1 MNRYRRKNN
10 TLKPIEIKILV
21 CTCIIFIS
29 VLLKTTN
36 IGFLVEFR
44 QTISTMINSGTNTQ
58 EFVET
63 LGSILT
69 DKENDENIL
78 ETLASTLS
86 NSNIDDN
93 ATDEAFYEDPTSD
106 YSDVFNWA
114 YNVGDVNSSPI
125 FNDSSFETLI
135 NQQLIDGDYEPEVI
149 VNISEQQDGTK
160 NSPFSIPPPDTV
172 SDKVYKPNFKTVN
185 PTTGTLTSVF
195 GYRVHPIDNTTKFHT
210 GTDIANT
217 ANTKIMSVADGKVSK
232 VGKSSVF
239 GNYVIIDHKDGF
251 SSFYAHT
258 NKVTVKQGK
267 SVRRGEA
274 IALMGSSGKST
285 GSHLHF
291 EMRKDGKIISPQNF
305 IEY

>member
-1 MNRYRRKNN
+1 MNKYRRKNT
-10 TLKPIEIKILV
+10 TLKPVEIKLLI

-36 IGFLVEFR
+36 ISFLVEFR
-44 QTISTMINSGTNTQ
+44 QTISTMINSGTNTE
-58 EFVET
+58 EFIST
-63 LGSILT
+63 LGSALT
-69 DKENDENIL
+69 DTSDKNII
-78 ETLASTLS
+78 ETLANTLS
-86 NSNIDDN
+86 KDKETDIKKDDV
-93 ATDEAFYEDPTSD
+93 FYEDPISD

-125 FNDSSFETLI
+125 FNDSSFQSLI

-149 VNISEQQDGTK
+149 VNLSEQQDGTK
-160 NSPFSIPPPDTV
+160 NSPFTVPPPDTV

-185 PTTGTLTSVF
+185 PTTGTLTSTF

-210 GTDIANT
+210 GTDIANS
-217 ANTKIMSVADGKVSK
+217 ANTKIMSIADGKVSK

-251 SSFYAHT
+251 SSFYAHN
-258 NKVTVKQGK
+258 NKVTVRQGK
-267 SVRRGEA
+267 TVRRGEA
-274 IALMGSSGKST
+274 ISLMGSSGKST

>member
-1 MNRYRRKNN
+1 MKKHRRKNN
-10 TLKPIEIKILV
+10 TLRPIEIKILV
-21 CTCIIFIS
+21 CTCIILMS

-44 QTISTMINSGTNTQ
+44 QTISTMINSGTNS
-58 EFVET
+58 EELISA

-69 DKENDENIL
+69 DTSDKNII
-78 ETLASTLS
+78 ETLAGTLS
-86 NSNIDDN
+86 KDT
-93 ATDEAFYEDPTSD
+93 TDEKVNDETFYEDPASD

-125 FNDSSFETLI
+125 FNDSSFQRLI
-135 NQQLIDGDYEPEVI
+135 NQQLIDGDYEPEII

-172 SDKVYKPNFKTVN
+172 SDKIYKPNFKTIN
-185 PTTGTLTSVF
+185 PTTGTLTSTF
-195 GYRVHPIDNTTKFHT
+195 GYRVHPIDNKTKFHT

-217 ANTKIMSVADGKVSK
+217 SNTKIMSVADGKVSK
-232 VGKSSVF
+232 VGKSTIF
-239 GNYVIIDHKDGF
+239 GNYVIIEHKDGF

-258 NKVTVKQGK
+258 NKVTVRQGK
-267 SVRRGEA
+267 SVKRGEA